1 MMEIQLLNKD
11 NFHIDSLD
19 TFSRYQ
25 TVNNVYRLDENH
37 LQLLHCPFTEDWS
50 AERKREKAAEILSG
64 QYIVYGVIHEG
75 RVVGT
80 IMLIPELEH
89 GRMIIDSYH
98 VSAEFRRQGIGRRL
112 FEAAR
117 TEARQRG
124 AVALYASACS
134 SEETINFYMA
144 MGFRVSRN
152 PIQALVDA
160 EPYNIQMECMIGDI
174 NG

>member
-25 TVNNVYRLDENH
+25 TVNNVYRLEGNH
-37 LQLLHCPFTEDWS
+37 LQLRHCPFTEDWS

-64 QYIVYGVIHEG
+64 QYIVYGAVHEG

-98 VSAEFRRQGIGRRL
+98 VSTEFRRQGIGRRL

-117 TEARQRG
+117 TEARQHG

-144 MGFRVSRN
+144 MGFRVSRD
-152 PIQALVDA
+152 PIQALVDD
-160 EPYNIQMECMIGDI
+160 EPYDIQMECMIGDS
-174 NG
+174 